1 MNYRVITRPLLF
13 AVISIVAAVFV
24 GGCGSVLT
32 GPKYDYTFGTDH
44 KLAPDERQT
53 EWQKMK
59 KRRIVR
65 AEWIENTLA
74 HSPEKS
80 VVAGKPADVPPSW
93 ILTLSEQ
100 QLVSL
105 DWHSPNRT
113 DARVKHKRV
122 VAGPGVEFDIYFS
135 SNSPGSRSLDFV
147 SSGEGGRGT
156 LVGADVRG
164 YEAFALK
171 LTLVCI
177 NGQSE
182 PTLKQ
187 KLVAGAV
194 IGPSSKGQLCTYE
207 PVTLGLAAPEKTVIA
222 KTPVS
227 TGKIYQIGFHVHMLN
242 PQDWDPSGSMVT
254 LRVEPVEDG
263 GAVP

>member
-1 MNYRVITRPLLF
+1 MNYRVITRLLL
-13 AVISIVAAVFV
+13 AASIGAVAAVFV
-24 GGCGSVLT
+24 GGCRPVST
-32 GPKYDYTFGTDH
+32 GPKYDYTSVTNPN
-44 KLAPDERQT
+44 LRLCERQT

-59 KRRIVR
+59 KWRSTC
-65 AEWIENTLA
+65 AESIDSALA
-74 HSPEKS
+74 QSPEKS
-80 VVAGKPADVPPSW
+80 VAAGKPTEVPASR
-93 ILTLSEQ
+93 ILTLSKQ

-113 DARVKHKRV
+113 GARVKGKRV

-135 SNSPGSRSLDFV
+135 SNGPGSRSLDYV

-156 LVGADVRG
+156 LVGADVRS

-177 NGQSE
+177 DGQSE
-182 PTLKQ
+182 PSLKQ

-194 IGPSSKGQLCTYE
+194 IGPAGKGKLGSYE
-207 PVTLGLAAPEKTVIA
+207 PITLGLAAPEKTVIA

-227 TGKIYQIGFHVHMLN
+227 TGRIYEIGFHVHMLD

-254 LRVEPVEDG
+254 LRVEPIEDG